1 MGSRFPGRCPGL
13 ELDRPFGA
21 CSANGGAVNGAIAN
35 NPGGVFN
42 IGGPVASNST
52 FANAASATL
61 NVNPTTAG
69 TYTVTGALT
78 NSGAILVGSMGTLT
92 VAGGVTNNATGT
104 ITVATGGTVND
115 VLSNSGIV
123 TNNGAYH
130 ADVVNTGFITSSAT
144 GTCCRLAIRTIR

>member
-69 TYTVTGALT
+69 TSLT

-92 VAGGVTNNATGT
+92 VEGGVTNNATGT

-115 VLSNSGIV
+115 VLNNSGIV
-123 TNNGAYH
+123 INNGAYNSP
-130 ADVVNTGFITSSAT
+130 AAPPAT
-144 GTCCRLAIRTIR
+144 CGRLAIRMFR